1 MVRIDCLVLKAGQKD
16 EAAEAIAE
24 IKSITPEQAHEEM
37 DRAGRR
43 RYILAKN
50 LSQAEAR
57 EYAERF
63 NAIHPKCAEF
73 TKPRLG

>member
-1 MVRIDCLVLKAGQKD
+1 MVRIDCLVFKPGEKD

-24 IKSITPEQAHEEM
+24 IKGITVDEAHEEM

-43 RYILAKN
+43 RYILAKG
-50 LSQAEAR
+50 LSQAEAK
-57 EYAERF
+57 EHAERF